1 MKKYP
6 VAPAYADI
14 MHNIIPRLSARA
26 IGGSL
31 VLWLFGI
38 CTTLLLVGMWG
49 RSVTSD
55 QVTLEEGARAV
66 LESELVNRR
75 MTDWL
80 TEAVTQL
87 SAVGP
92 EHKQTLVDELVSSPE
107 LDQAIA
113 EVVDATVAAALAPP
127 DRPSTL
133 NLQPAVDRL
142 EPAIDRALAGVGLPL
157 DATVVTGAF
166 DDLVFSSNDMALAAG
181 SVAGARS
188 LLTTVVLVGL
198 IGMILTGAIAVWT
211 SEGPLGQ
218 LRSLSWR
225 VALSS
230 FTFAVML
237 RLGSWAVDPEGGR
250 SPIAAGSAIV
260 LGSNGHVPAV
270 MGLAFATVGTAMS
283 TILVRRRRRLPV
295 AHEEP
300 TGEQPVLIEAH

>member
-1 MKKYP
+1 MTRI
-6 VAPAYADI
+6 YAEA
-14 MHNIIPRLSARA
+14 MHNIISGLSARA
-26 IGGSL
+26 IGRAL

-55 QVTLEEGARAV
+55 EVTLEQGARAV

-87 SAVGP
+87 SAVSP
-92 EHKQTLVDELVSSPE
+92 DQTQILVDELVSSPE
-107 LDQAIA
+107 LDQAIS
-113 EVVDATVAAALAPP
+113 EVVDATVVAALAPP

-133 NLQPAVDRL
+133 DLQPAVDRL

-157 DATVVTGAF
+157 DASVVTGAF
-166 DDLVFSSNDMALAAG
+166 DDLVFSSKDMALAAG

-198 IGMILTGAIAVWT
+198 IGMVVTGAIAVWT
-211 SEGPLGQ
+211 SEDRLGQ

-230 FTFAVML
+230 FTFAIML

-250 SPIAAGSAIV
+250 SPIAAGSSIV
-260 LGSNGHVPAV
+260 LGSNGHVPAIMAV
-270 MGLAFATVGTAMS
+270 AFATVGTAIS
-283 TILVRRRRRLPV
+283 TILVRRRLRLPV
-295 AHEEP
+295 AQDEP
-300 TGEQPVLIEAH
+300 TGERPVLIEAH